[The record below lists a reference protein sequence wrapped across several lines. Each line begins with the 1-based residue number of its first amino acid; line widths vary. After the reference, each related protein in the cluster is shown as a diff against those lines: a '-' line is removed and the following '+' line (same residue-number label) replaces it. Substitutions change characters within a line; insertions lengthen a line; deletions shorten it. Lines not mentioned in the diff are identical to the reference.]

1 MLHWS
6 IVVVKDGARVAEFS
20 LPSAVEKFVVVDLM
34 RLLAAKGLAFSE
46 IFACIWNRPH
56 ARVTLLDAQQQDE
69 GRTLTCG
76 NGVVKV
82 YARQMWKPTEP
93 DRQM

>member
-6 IVVVKDGARVAEFS
+6 IVVVEDDARAAEFT
-20 LPSAVEKFVVVDLM
+20 LPSTLERSVVVDLM
-34 RLLAAKGLAFSE
+34 RLLAAKGLAFSD
-46 IFACIWNRPH
+46 IVACIWNKPH
-56 ARVTLLDAQQQDE
+56 ARVDLLDAQEQDE

-82 YARQMWKPTEP
+82 YARQMWKPGT
-93 DRQM
+93 Q

>member
-46 IFACIWNRPH
+46 IFACIWNKPH
-56 ARVTLLDAQQQDE
+56 ARVGVLDAEVQDE

-76 NGVVKV
+76 NNVVKV
-82 YARQMWKPTEP
+82 YARQMWKPNSP
-93 DRQM
+93 R

>member
-6 IVVVKDGARVAEFS
+6 IVVVEDDARAAEFT
-20 LPSAVEKFVVVDLM
+20 LPSTLERSVVIDLM
-34 RLLAAKGLAFSE
+34 RLLAAKGLAFSD
-46 IFACIWNRPH
+46 IVACIWNNPRPR
-56 ARVTLLDAQQQDE
+56 ANLLDAHQQDE

-82 YARQMWKPTEP
+82 YARQMWKPNSP
-93 DRQM
+93 R